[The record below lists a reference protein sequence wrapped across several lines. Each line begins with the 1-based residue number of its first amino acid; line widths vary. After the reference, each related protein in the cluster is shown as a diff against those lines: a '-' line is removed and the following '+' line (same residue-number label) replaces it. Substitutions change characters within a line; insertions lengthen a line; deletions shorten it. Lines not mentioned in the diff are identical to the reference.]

1 MIVLDASAVV
11 DLLLNLSPRSNYVTK
26 RIRKASSALYAPYL
40 LDAEV
45 AQVLRRYTLRGELS
59 NKDAESA
66 LNDLADMPITRY
78 PHGPFLK
85 RAFEL
90 RDNVTI
96 YDALYLVLAESLNAV
111 LLTSDVALASVPGCH
126 SLVELTT
133 G

>member
-11 DLLLNLSPRSNYVTK
+11 DLLLNLAPRSSFVK
-26 RIRKASSALYAPYL
+26 RRIKKASPALYAPHL

-45 AQVLRRYTLRGELS
+45 AQVLRRYVLQGELS
-59 NKDAESA
+59 SEDAESA
-66 LNDLADMPITRY
+66 LDDLADMPITRY

-90 RDNVTI
+90 RDNVTM

-111 LLTSDVALASVPGCH
+111 LLTSDVALASIPGCH
-126 SLVELTT
+126 SRVELTT